1 VTQKIRC
8 LETTMASF
16 VPSTELVEQFHR
28 SGYLLVRAEEHG
40 LVQPENLQA
49 WTQQVREWPVV
60 KGKWMPYHEVNTD
73 GTRQLMRTENFVDYH
88 SDFHA
93 LLCGNAIAKILKSLS
108 GDDMLLFKDKINYKL
123 AHGNGFAAHL
133 DAPAYDHIGKI
144 EHLTANFAVDEATTE
159 NGCIEVVPGSHK
171 MDVELAHGGAISRPW
186 EASHEWTAVP
196 LHPGDV
202 LLFGSHL
209 AHRSGS
215 NQTNTRRSMIYATY
229 HGKSDGLDL
238 RQKYYKHRRENFPPD
253 HERVEGKDYTQGY
266 KTYGFAAPFM
276 SEKQVEQ
283 DQARVQ
289 PVH

>member
-1 VTQKIRC
+1 
-8 LETTMASF
+8 MASF
-16 VPSTELVEQFHR
+16 VPGPELVEQFHR
-28 SGYLLVRAEEHG
+28 DGFLVLRAEEHG
-40 LVQPENLQA
+40 LVKPEQLQA
-49 WTQQVREWPVV
+49 WTREVREWPTE

-88 SDFHA
+88 PEFHA
-93 LLCGNAIAKILKSLS
+93 LLCGEALAKILKSIS

-123 AHGNGFAAHL
+123 RSGNGFAAHL

-144 EHLTANFAVDEATTE
+144 EHLTANFAVDEANAE

-171 MDVELAHGGAISRPW
+171 MDVELSHGGAISKSW
-186 EASHEWTAVP
+186 EDSHEWTKVP
-196 LHPGDV
+196 LRSGDI

-209 AHRSGS
+209 AHRSAPNRTNS
-215 NQTNTRRSMIYATY
+215 NRSSIYATY

-238 RQKYYKHRRENFPPD
+238 RQRYYKHRRENFPPD
-253 HERVEGKDYTQGY
+253 HERVAGKDYSQGY

-283 DQARVQ
+283 DKARVQ

>member
-1 VTQKIRC
+1 
-8 LETTMASF
+8 MASF
-16 VPSTELVEQFHR
+16 VPGPDLVQQFHR
-28 SGYLLVRAEEHG
+28 DGFLVLRAEEHG
-40 LVQPENLQA
+40 LVRPEQLQA
-49 WTQQVREWPVV
+49 WTKEVREWPAE

-73 GTRQLMRTENFVDYH
+73 GSRQLMRTENFVDYH
-88 SDFHA
+88 PEFHA
-93 LLCGNAIAKILKSLS
+93 LLCGDALAKILKSIS

-123 AHGNGFAAHL
+123 RSGNGFAAHL

-144 EHLTANFAVDEATTE
+144 EHLTANFAVDEASPE

-171 MDVELAHGGAISRPW
+171 MEVELSHGGAISQAW
-186 EASHEWTAVP
+186 EDSHEWTKVP
-196 LHPGDV
+196 LRPGDV

-209 AHRSGS
+209 AHRSAPNRTNS
-215 NQTNTRRSMIYATY
+215 NRSSIYATY

-238 RQKYYKHRRENFPPD
+238 RQRYYKHRRDNFPPD
-253 HERVEGKDYTQGY
+253 HERVAGKDYSQGY

-283 DQARVQ
+283 DKARVQ